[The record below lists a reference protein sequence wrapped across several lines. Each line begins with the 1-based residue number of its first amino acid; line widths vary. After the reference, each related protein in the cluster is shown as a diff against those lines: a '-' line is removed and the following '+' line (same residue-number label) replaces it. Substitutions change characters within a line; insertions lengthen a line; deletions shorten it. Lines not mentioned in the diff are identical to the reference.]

1 MKRLDA
7 LSSLRSFVF
16 PPNCREVGGGGKCQL
31 VERGSY
37 NNIEI
42 YMIN

>member
-16 PPNCREVGGGGKCQL
+16 PPNCREVGGGG
-31 VERGSY
+31 GSGSSW
-37 NNIEI
+37 NEEVITI
-42 YMIN
+42 LRFI